1 MVGKRKKNR
10 LQCIVTAL
18 KAESDPLIRFFDL
31 APDHSMNFPLF
42 RGDGLALLGVGVGK
56 NKIAKNL
63 GAFLENEIKQN
74 LVQVINIGVSGGNP
88 KSSKIGQCYLAN
100 KIVDAETNE
109 SHVIDIPIEHNL
121 EEKSLVTVMK
131 GITNGGDSYLELVD
145 MEASAICAVSQKYIP
160 IERLAVLKVVSD
172 YMDLR
177 NANFPFDIV
186 TDLIENNLSI
196 INKFLLDF
204 RSIMALN
211 DNVKRVMN

>member
-1 MVGKRKKNR
+1 M
-10 LQCIVTAL
+10 
-18 KAESDPLIRFFDL
+18 
-31 APDHSMNFPLF
+31 
-42 RGDGLALLGVGVGK
+42 
-56 NKIAKNL
+56 
-63 GAFLENEIKQN
+63 
-74 LVQVINIGVSGGNP
+74 INIGVAGGNP

-131 GITNGGDSYLELVD
+131 CVTNGVDSHLELVD

-204 RSIMALN
+204 RSIMELN
-211 DNVKRVMN
+211 DNVKRVLN